1 MTLNHTSGRHRQPRL
16 FTGALAALGA
26 GGLGASASYLLM
38 VEIAEATMQGL
49 ANAPFGDLSASTAV
63 ALFLPTTATTLAA
76 VIVLRSLA
84 HPKRGG
90 KLLWIAAWL
99 TIVAF
104 CSSFFS
110 WYFERTE
117 SAGETSTYLWAAS
130 VLSILVS
137 VVFVAAGLLEI
148 FAEPEPRPT
157 QRERDRA

>member
-1 MTLNHTSGRHRQPRL
+1 
-16 FTGALAALGA
+16 
-26 GGLGASASYLLM
+26 
-38 VEIAEATMQGL
+38 MQGL
-49 ANAPFGDLSASTAV
+49 ANAPFGDVSSSTAV

-76 VIVLRSLA
+76 VIVLRSLS

-90 KLLWIAAWL
+90 SLLCIAAWL

-110 WYFERTE
+110 WYFERAE
-117 SAGETSTYLWAAS
+117 SAPGTSTYLWAAS

-148 FAEPEPRPT
+148 LAAIVREGTAAQQTVLNATMLVQLRPPERC
-157 QRERDRA
+157 RATPEARIPELAR